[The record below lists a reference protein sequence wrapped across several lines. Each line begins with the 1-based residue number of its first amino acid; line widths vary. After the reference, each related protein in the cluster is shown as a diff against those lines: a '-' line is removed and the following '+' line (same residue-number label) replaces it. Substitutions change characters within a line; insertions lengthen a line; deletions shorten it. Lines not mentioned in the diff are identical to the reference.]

1 MTKYLLILLFIYL
14 FISPSSQ
21 QKKGSEALAQV
32 VQRGGGCPATGE
44 HQGQAGWG
52 SEHLMEL
59 WVFPFSAGA
68 LDQMASKGSFPLKLF
83 YDSVSGQL
91 WRGEVLRF
99 LPSSAALF
107 LLFC

>member
-1 MTKYLLILLFIYL
+1 
-14 FISPSSQ
+14 
-21 QKKGSEALAQV
+21 
-32 VQRGGGCPATGE
+32 
-44 HQGQAGWG
+44 
-52 SEHLMEL
+52 MEL